1 MTHFTHDISSR
12 ISAVVLTLLFST
24 VAVLGAVAPAFTG
37 PVASQATTTLAN
49 ATGDSA
55 NSLA

>member
-12 ISAVVLTLLFST
+12 VSAVILTVLFSA

-37 PVASQATTTLAN
+37 PASQATATFANTT
-49 ATGDSA
+49 GESA

>member
-37 PVASQATTTLAN
+37 PASQATITFANTT
-49 ATGDSA
+49 GESA

>member
-12 ISAVVLTLLFST
+12 VSAVVLTLLFST
-24 VAVLGAVAPAFTG
+24 MAVLGAVAPAFTG
-37 PVASQATTTLAN
+37 PATSQATTTLAN
-49 ATGDSA
+49 ATGEPA